1 MRAFCG
7 LVVGAALLLLPGCGP
22 VRMECN
28 VCGETQ
34 SFNTC
39 QDLYCQYLAAAS
51 LCAATD
57 LNACYRDNGCPS
69 PYFLF
74 CPADTQDQ

>member
-1 MRAFCG
+1 MKAVLPL
-7 LVVGAALLLLPGCGP
+7 LVVLAALGCGP
-22 VRMECN
+22 VKMECN

-39 QDLYCQYLAAAS
+39 QDLYCRYLAVS
-51 LCAATD
+51 SHCAATA
-57 LNACYRDNGCPS
+57 LNECFRDNGCPS

-74 CPADTQDQ
+74 CPADNQDQ